1 MYAALLERGL
11 APAAACPWSSWDPG
25 TVRFCEERLCSWVVE
40 PSNAWSSVAYLIVG
54 IIMLARTLRPLSP
67 RLIAVA
73 AAQIMIGAGSFF
85 FHASGTF
92 WGEFVDQVGMF
103 MLSAL
108 ILACSAAQAR
118 NLSSARTVG
127 LYVALVV
134 ASAASMLVFR
144 PIGIPLF
151 AVQLAAGLGWQIR
164 LLSQSSQAQRAAY
177 RQFFFAIGLFAVSF
191 TSWLTDITGAV
202 CDPQNHLVT
211 GHAIWHVLNA
221 ICIERLG
228 AFYKHRFAHPTR

>member
-1 MYAALLERGL
+1 MYAALFEGSL
-11 APAAACPWSSWDPG
+11 ARVAACPWSGWDPG
-25 TVRFCEERLCSWVVE
+25 TVHFCEERLCSWVVE
-40 PSNAWSSVAYLIVG
+40 PSNAWSSVAYLVIGVV
-54 IIMLARTLRPLSP
+54 MLARALRPLAP
-67 RLIAVA
+67 RLVAVA
-73 AAQIMIGAGSFF
+73 VAQIMIGVGSFF

-118 NLSSARTVG
+118 NLSAGKTVG
-127 LYVALVV
+127 LYVALLL
-134 ASAASMLVFR
+134 ASAASMLIVR

-164 LLSQSSQAQRAAY
+164 LFSRSSGTQRATH
-177 RQFFFAIGLFAVSF
+177 RQFFFAIGLFIVSF
-191 TSWLTDITGAV
+191 AIWLTDITGAL
-202 CDPQNHLVT
+202 CDPQNHLIT

-221 ICIERLG
+221 ICIERLSV
-228 AFYKHRFAHPTR
+228 FYRHRFAHS